1 MLIFSVYLEFMVK
14 KLKAIKIEKVKLL
27 APTWTIKR
35 KMLYKKFIFSNFSD
49 ALGFIV
55 QVGIEAEKM
64 DHHPTITNTYNKVEI
79 FLSTHSINGLSELD
93 IKLADNIDNI

>member
-1 MLIFSVYLEFMVK
+1 MLIFSVYLQFMAKKVK
-14 KLKAIKIEKVKLL
+14 SLKEEKVKLL
-27 APTWTIKR
+27 APTWSIKK

-55 QVGIEAEKM
+55 QVGIEAERM

-79 FLSTHSINGLSELD
+79 YLSTHSIDGLSNLD
-93 IKLADNIDNI
+93 IQLANNIDDI

>member
-1 MLIFSVYLEFMVK
+1 MVK